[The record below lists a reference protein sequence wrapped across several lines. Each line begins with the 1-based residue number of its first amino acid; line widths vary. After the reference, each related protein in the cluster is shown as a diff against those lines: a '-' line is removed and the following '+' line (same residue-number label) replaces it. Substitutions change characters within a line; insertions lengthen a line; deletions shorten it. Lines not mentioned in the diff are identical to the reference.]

1 MFQQRKFSNKGWRSN
16 VPRLIAGAVGI
27 VLLSAAV
34 IKMTDIDLF
43 IRQMR
48 DYGIISNYLL
58 LSITARG
65 LIAFECTLGVGLLLF
80 YRPKLTL
87 LLTSS
92 LLLIFVVVSGWAWL
106 TDATSDC
113 GCFGAWVKR
122 TPAQAVTEGLVLLA
136 LTVTA
141 RVISR
146 PSRKSEA
153 RPKVWAIA
161 VACFAGLILPLV
173 FGPPVTRVDANQT
186 RTGDI
191 FLGDFQIEGLD
202 GIDLDHGDYLLVLMD
217 TDCSHCRDAV
227 AALNWLAEDSD
238 LPEVLALSSNGEEQ
252 LKRFRKELQVI
263 FPIGHITEE
272 DFRRL
277 LGDGNVPR
285 TFFVRDRMVQEVW
298 NTEIPDEDTIK
309 SMVVVQGEPV

>member
-1 MFQQRKFSNKGWRSN
+1 MFQQRKFSNRGWRSN

-27 VLLSAAV
+27 VLLSAAF
-34 IKMTDIDLF
+34 IKITDMDLF

-58 LSITARG
+58 LSIGARS

-87 LLTSS
+87 LLTSA
-92 LLLIFVVVSGWAWL
+92 LLLIFVGASGWAWL
-106 TDATSDC
+106 TDATKDC
-113 GCFGAWVKR
+113 GCFGAWIKR
-122 TPAQAVTEGLVLLA
+122 TPAEAVLEGLILLA

-141 RVISR
+141 LSIFR
-146 PSRKSEA
+146 PSRKAEVRSKA
-153 RPKVWAIA
+153 WILA
-161 VACFAGLILPLV
+161 VACLAGLILPLV
-173 FGPPVTRVDANQT
+173 FGSPVTRADPNQT

-202 GIDLDHGDYLLVLMD
+202 RIDLAHGDHLIVLMD

-227 AALNWLAEDSD
+227 AELNWLAEDPD
-238 LPEVLALSSNGEEQ
+238 LPEVIGLSSNGEDQ
-252 LKRFRKELQVI
+252 LKEFRKELQAI
-263 FPIGHITEE
+263 FPIGHITEKT
-272 DFRRL
+272 FWRL
-277 LGDGNVPR
+277 LRDGNVPR
-285 TFFVRDRMVQEVW
+285 TFLVRDRVVQEVW

-309 SMVVVQGEPV
+309 SIVAVHGEPV